1 MDEIDEIHKL
11 LESISD
17 IYLES
22 LTWANLVGK
31 LVNQGNGCFS
41 IDCDNL
47 GSVDKHYLPITDEGK
62 ISSVNRLDFLQKVFV
77 TISRLED
84 QYSVVSI
91 SGFKPFGLE
100 TGIYHTNDLSSQDFR
115 KSCRISLVSL
125 EGKTVYDNLNT
136 AVVGKE
142 DV

>member
-1 MDEIDEIHKL
+1 MDEIEEIKNL

-17 IYLES
+17 MYLES

-31 LVNQGNGCFS
+31 LVNQGNGYFS

-62 ISSVNRLDFLQKVFV
+62 ITSVNRLDFLQKVFV

-84 QYSVVSI
+84 QYSIVSI

-100 TGIYHTNDLSSQDFR
+100 TGIYHTNDHASLNFR
-115 KSCRISLVSL
+115 KRCRISLVSL
-125 EGKTVYDNLNT
+125 DGKTVYDNLDT

-142 DV
+142 DI